1 MNRLI
6 PLLAALFSACA
17 PTGQPLARPAYGDSG
32 LAATDGGYRV
42 SLVNEWGGG
51 LPTYG
56 RGSETWIE
64 GVLGQRYQVRVDNP
78 TGRRVEAV
86 VTVDGRDVITG
97 APGGLE
103 ARGYVIEPWGHV
115 IIDGFRT
122 SNSGVATFRFTTP
135 GDSYAGRVGGGA
147 NIGVIGVA
155 VFEENAPVAM
165 VPHHHHHDH
174 PGRGWWGDDEAEKS
188 AAPAPA
194 EARGE
199 AAYDS
204 APAPRSAPGLGT
216 QYGEHRYSPVSEV
229 AFQRASS
236 APVSVL
242 AVYYD
247 NREGLARRGIVP
259 PAYHPGQPEPFP
271 AWSDRRYAPPPP

>member
-6 PLLAALFSACA
+6 PLLAALASACA

-86 VTVDGRDVITG
+86 VTVDGRDVISG

-165 VPHHHHHDH
+165 VPHHHDH
-174 PGRGWWGDDEAEKS
+174 PGRGWWGGR
-188 AAPAPA
+188 
-194 EARGE
+194 RGRE
-199 AAYDS
+199 VGR
-204 APAPRSAPGLGT
+204 PR
-216 QYGEHRYSPVSEV
+216 
-229 AFQRASS
+229 
-236 APVSVL
+236 
-242 AVYYD
+242 
-247 NREGLARRGIVP
+247 ARRGSRRLRLRRGSRPAQRPRPGHSVRRAPLLPGERSRLPARIQRPRRRPGRLLRQPRGPRP
-259 PAYHPGQPEPFP
+259 PGHRGPALPPGP
-271 AWSDRRYAPPPP
+271 ARALPRLE

>member
-1 MNRLI
+1 MNRLV
-6 PLLAALFSACA
+6 PLLALLSACA
-17 PTGQPLARPAYGDSG
+17 PSGQPLARPAYDDPG
-32 LAATDGGYRV
+32 LAASYGGYRV
-42 SLVNEWGGG
+42 SLVNEWGGS

-56 RGSETWIE
+56 RGGETWIE

-78 TGRRVEAV
+78 TGRRIEAV
-86 VTVDGRDVITG
+86 VTVDGRDVISG

-122 SNSGVATFRFTTP
+122 SHSGVATFRFTTP
-135 GDSYAGRVGGGA
+135 GDSYANRVGGGE

-155 VFEENAPVAM
+155 IFEESAPVVA
-165 VPHHHHHDH
+165 VPPLHHHPH
-174 PGRGWWGDDEAEKS
+174 PGWWGREEAEKS
-188 AAPAPA
+188 AEAAPA
-194 EARGE
+194 EARGGDW
-199 AAYDS
+199 DS
-204 APAPRSAPGLGT
+204 APPRSAPGLGT
-216 QYGEHRYSPVSEV
+216 QYGEHRYSPVTEV

-236 APVSVL
+236 EPAAVL

-259 PAYHPGQPEPFP
+259 PVWHPGQPEPFP
-271 AWSDRRYAPPPP
+271 AWSDRRFAPPPP